1 MVGGWNG
8 SSEWGHF
15 LFRQALGKPK
25 RWPRENKRCAKSC
38 SSAHIFFGSRNLS
51 SVRFPITSRLAKS
64 YKFMLLFDASHTSH
78 THAQTGV
85 QRVVRS
91 MYAALCARELVQP
104 ITYDPH
110 QDTWRSLNSREKE
123 TLGNTTGAGSAHRSA
138 SWPLGVRFE
147 GYARQLLNARSSCP
161 TGDALIVPE
170 IFSAKVARAQPE
182 LFARV
187 SGPRV
192 AIFHDAI
199 ALKLPEFTPV
209 KTVARFPSYMHEL
222 LVFDGI
228 AAVSEDSRQS
238 LLDYWQWLGARDVP
252 QVVAITNAVE
262 IGKQLAAPRI
272 EQPAKPSHPTIL
284 SVGSL
289 EGRKNHLALLA
300 ACEKLWVQGERFNL
314 HLIGLAHPQTGR
326 AALEKIKSLQSAGY
340 PVHYYGPVDDA
351 TLVAAYGA
359 CMFTIY
365 PSLMEGFGLP
375 VQESL
380 AHGKPCICSGRGAI
394 GEAASG
400 GGCLT
405 LDSVD
410 SISLSTAIG
419 QWLGSEA
426 MLSSATEAARNRR
439 MKSWSEYANELS
451 GWIHELPRRR

>member
-1 MVGGWNG
+1 
-8 SSEWGHF
+8 
-15 LFRQALGKPK
+15 
-25 RWPRENKRCAKSC
+25 
-38 SSAHIFFGSRNLS
+38 
-51 SVRFPITSRLAKS
+51 
-64 YKFMLLFDASHTSH
+64 MLLFDASHTSH

-110 QDTWRSLNSREKE
+110 QDTWRPLNSREKG

-147 GYARQLLNARSSCP
+147 GYARQLLNSRSSCP

-170 IFSAKVARAQPE
+170 IFSAKIARSQSQ
-182 LFARV
+182 LFAKV

-199 ALKLPEFTPV
+199 ALKLPEFTPA
-209 KTVARFPSYMHEL
+209 KTVARFPSYMREL
-222 LVFDGI
+222 LIFDGV

-238 LLDYWQWLGARDVP
+238 LLDYWQWLGVRDVP
-252 QVVAITNAVE
+252 RVVAITNAVE
-262 IGKQLAAPRI
+262 IRKPNAASPT
-272 EQPAKPSHPTIL
+272 EQPAKPAHPTIL
-284 SVGSL
+284 CVGSI
-289 EGRKNHLALLA
+289 EGRKNHLALLV
-300 ACEKLWVQGERFNL
+300 ACEQLWAQGKHFNL

-326 AALEKIKSLQSAGY
+326 AALAKIKSLQSAGCPLRY
-340 PVHYYGPVDDA
+340 DGPVDDA
-351 TLVAAYGA
+351 TLAAAYGA
-359 CMFTIY
+359 CTFTIY

-405 LDSVD
+405 LDAVD
-410 SISLSTAIG
+410 ASSLCTAIK
-419 QWLGSEA
+419 QWLDSQP
-426 MLSSATEAARNRR
+426 MLSSATEAALARR
-439 MKSWSEYANELS
+439 MKSWREYADELS